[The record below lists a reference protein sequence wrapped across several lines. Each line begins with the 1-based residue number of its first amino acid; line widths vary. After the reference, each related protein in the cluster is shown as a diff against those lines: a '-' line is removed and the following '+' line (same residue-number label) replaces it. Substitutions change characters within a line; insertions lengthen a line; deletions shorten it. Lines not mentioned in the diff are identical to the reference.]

1 MFSEDCRA
9 RLSGCEKN
17 KLEEHCLR
25 GHSCQNDSHRSATT
39 ESRRQ
44 RKIPSRQNARRL
56 ISLRSAAMGR
66 KKKKIAQRK
75 SRLGN
80 KTAQQNGKMHAGAR
94 SFRRRSP
101 GVPGTRVADAQF
113 GRCNTDSRGWQG
125 RPAGD
130 VPARMQLFPK
140 DPAMRWMQDL
150 PPEMHLNDR
159 TCRHSRRGKRR
170 SFTGKVH
177 KSSRAVALDDT
188 RKSAADYTRCQDH
201 CRVASIRM
209 KSRKWTLKPTVT
221 PTPPSGLH
229 IARGA
234 SVLCLLI

>member
-25 GHSCQNDSHRSATT
+25 GHSCQNDSH
-39 ESRRQ
+39 RRQ

-188 RKSAADYTRCQDH
+188 RKSAADYARCQDH